1 MGLNDFILDGMRW
14 SFSSVN
20 SYNQCPQGFKY
31 GYLDALPKI
40 GNAFS
45 DWGSF
50 MHSLL
55 EQYFKGELE
64 FFELS
69 QVYVSAYGENAKCDF
84 PPNKYCDLKDRYF
97 RAGKEYL
104 DEFDGLFEDYQIVG
118 VEQKVKIDIE
128 GRPFVGVI
136 DLLLE
141 KNGDY
146 VIVDHKSKSSFKSK
160 KELAEYA
167 RQLYLYALY
176 VHHRYGK
183 WPIELIFHMVR
194 SGGELIK
201 VPFIK
206 EECDEAE
213 RWFLQTI
220 DKIYEDVHFQSR
232 PNQIRKQ
239 IKELKEAYNRK
250 EIKFDVYLKQKK
262 KLETELKK
270 TSFYCW
276 QLCGVREI
284 CPDKDKGPKEG

>member
-31 GYLDALPKI
+31 GYVDALPKI

-69 QVYVSAYGENAKCDF
+69 NAYVSAYKNHVVCDF
-84 PPNKYCDLKDRYF
+84 PPNKYCDLQDRYF

-104 DEFDGLFEDYQIVG
+104 DKFDGLFEDYHVIG

-128 GRPFVGVI
+128 DRPFVGVI

-141 KNGDY
+141 KDGEY
-146 VIVDHKSKSSFKSK
+146 VIVDHKSKSTFKSK

-167 RQLYLYALY
+167 RQLYLYSLY
-176 VHHRYGK
+176 VYRHYGK
-183 WPIELIFHMVR
+183 WPAKLVFHMVR
-194 SGGELIK
+194 SHGELIEIL
-201 VPFIK
+201 FSIDA
-206 EECDEAE
+206 CNEAVH
-213 RWFLQTI
+213 WFLETI
-220 DKIYEDVHFQSR
+220 NKIYEDVHFQSR
-232 PNQIRKQ
+232 PNQIREQ
-239 IKELKEAYNRK
+239 IIKLKEACDRK
-250 EIKFDVYLKQKK
+250 EIKFSDYLHRKK

-284 CPDKDKGPKEG
+284 CPDSDKGPKEG